1 MCAGLGGR
9 GAEDAWFGVNLELE
23 EAKLTGCPATLATLD
38 LTKAF
43 DTFVRQYLYLG
54 LLMAG
59 CPKQVL
65 VAYASFHARL
75 QVCNVI
81 RGVAGLWHHR
91 PRSIPQGCPLSMR
104 FCAFILLPV
113 VRITEA
119 GRAIPRLLAD
129 DILLRGAGGEGLGE
143 VEDAVGAAV
152 CFLEDSGARV
162 SYEKSFMLVTEAN
175 QRRQARRRQAAKG
188 DKGLTVVL
196 TLRDLGASL
205 STHRGRSHGVIK
217 DRHVAARQDA
227 KKIVLM
233 HPPVDKVIGLAR
245 GKVWPKALYGIET
258 ADAPRDHAKSLQAA
272 VADAI
277 IGRSGQ
283 MRQAELTL
291 VVAGGRPH
299 VLRG

>member
-1 MCAGLGGR
+1 MCVGLGGR
-9 GAEDAWFGVNLELE
+9 GADDAWFGANLELE

-119 GRAIPRLLAD
+119 GKAIPRLLAD
-129 DILLRGAGGEGLGE
+129 DILLRGAGGDGLGE
-143 VEDAVGAAV
+143 VEGAVGAAV

-175 QRRQARRRQAAKG
+175 QRRQARRCQAAKG

-217 DRHVAARQDA
+217 RRAAGCQEDRAHASAR
-227 KKIVLM
+227 
-233 HPPVDKVIGLAR
+233 
-245 GKVWPKALYGIET
+245 
-258 ADAPRDHAKSLQAA
+258 
-272 VADAI
+272 
-277 IGRSGQ
+277 
-283 MRQAELTL
+283 
-291 VVAGGRPH
+291 
-299 VLRG
+299 